1 MKKILKNKFKDRKN
15 QKGFVILIAIVV
27 SALLVSLGV
36 FITNIAY
43 KELQL
48 STSIK
53 ESQKAFYVADTVIEC
68 ALNFDNNDPKGFIE
82 NKTDCDGRSDEE
94 KKFSCNGYK
103 FKLDDDTCG
112 DIATDDEIDI
122 PTGCIPP
129 PPPPATP
136 PANACTGKVNRG
148 SAELTYY
155 VSFAEDTDGDHSLSQ
170 TEIENQRDKPYAKLE
185 VSKKYNQEDKP
196 QQETILTAYGHNK
209 YLGVGIVERAL
220 QVTY

>member
-1 MKKILKNKFKDRKN
+1 MKKIFKSKKNE
-15 QKGFVILIAIVV
+15 KGFVILIAIVV
-27 SALLVSLGV
+27 AALLVSLGV

-82 NKTDCDGRSDEE
+82 NETDCTGRSDEE

-103 FKLDDDTCG
+103 FELTESCG
-112 DIATDDEIDI
+112 DGAISDDKVIINGPEGTSCDFDSTTTAI
-122 PTGCIPP
+122 PDCIE
-129 PPPPATP
+129 
-136 PANACTGKVNRG
+136 VNRG

-155 VSFAEDTDGDHSLSQ
+155 VSFAEDSDGDHSLSQ
-170 TEIENQRDKPYAKLE
+170 TEIKNQGDKPYAKLE

-209 YLGVGIVERAL
+209 YLGAGIVERAL